1 MVRSAAKILIEFTI
15 TDGDGNILTYQAEE
29 GMTWV
34 EFVNSDYSS
43 NRFSIDDEWGY
54 IKYDNDW
61 FDNCDSSS
69 DVIISGE
76 SYIVKSYVSSMF
88 VCKDF

>member
-15 TDGDGNILTYQAEE
+15 TDGAGDILTYQAEE
-29 GMTWV
+29 GMTWA

-43 NRFSIDDEWGY
+43 NRFSIDDGWGY

-61 FDNCDSSS
+61 LDTCDSSS

-76 SYIVKSYVSSMF
+76 AYIVSSYGSGLG
-88 VCKDF
+88 CKDF